1 MFTVREPDELV
12 TGIVVPRHASG
23 SGAGYVRFARV
34 EGSFA
39 IVNAAALIEPGFTRT
54 TVALGGVAPAPVV
67 VDATDLFA
75 DGLDGDALAAL
86 AQRAYE
92 ASSLATGDVHSDA
105 EYRRH
110 MAGVFARRAVE
121 KAAGRL

>member
-1 MFTVREPDELV
+1 MPIRAIRALVPEP
-12 TGIVVPRHASG
+12 G
-23 SGAGYVRFARV
+23 SGAAYVRFARV

-39 IVNAAALIEPGFTRT
+39 IVNAAAVVEAGFGRT
-54 TVALGGVAPAPVV
+54 TVALGGVGPAPVV

-75 DGLDGDALAAL
+75 DGLHDGGLAAL
-86 AQRAYE
+86 ADRVYE

-105 EYRRH
+105 DYRRH